1 MEKAREGRLVSLGDA
16 EFVTPLRHPADTRN
30 RSQTCLWL
38 LGREVGASGIFSQDE
53 LEQCTACA
61 QRLEEGE

>member
-16 EFVTPLRHPADTRN
+16 EFVMLLRHPADTRN

-38 LGREVGASGIFSQDE
+38 LGRVVGPVVFSAKTS
-53 LEQCTACA
+53 LSSARHVHK
-61 QRLEEGE
+61 RLEEGE